1 MRKQYMFYRITI
13 RFFDIIGSLFTI
25 IIFSWLMIIIAIA
38 IKIDSKGPI
47 FADTPERVGLNY
59 SPFKFY
65 KFRSMIQNAHTL
77 LKTDK
82 RFKKFYMEY
91 KKNNYKLKNDPRVT
105 KVGKFIRKYS
115 LDELPQFFNVLKG
128 DMSLVGPRAYY
139 FDELEYY
146 ISRDRKFKK
155 DIEIITSI
163 KPGITGV
170 WQVSGRSEIP
180 FDKRIKIDLEYASEC
195 SIKNYFLILLKTP
208 FVVFSR
214 KGAY

>member
-13 RFFDIIGSLFTI
+13 RFFDIIGSLFAI

-91 KKNNYKLKNDPRVT
+91 KKNNYH
-105 KVGKFIRKYS
+105 
-115 LDELPQFFNVLKG
+115 
-128 DMSLVGPRAYY
+128 
-139 FDELEYY
+139 
-146 ISRDRKFKK
+146 
-155 DIEIITSI
+155 
-163 KPGITGV
+163 
-170 WQVSGRSEIP
+170 
-180 FDKRIKIDLEYASEC
+180 
-195 SIKNYFLILLKTP
+195 
-208 FVVFSR
+208 
-214 KGAY
+214 

>member
-1 MRKQYMFYRITI
+1 MVYK
-13 RFFDIIGSLFTI
+13 FFVRSLDIIGSLLAI
-25 IIFSWLMIIIAIA
+25 IIFSPIMIVIAII
-38 IKIDSKGPI
+38 IKIDSKGPV

-59 SPFKFY
+59 KPFKFL
-65 KFRSMIQNAHTL
+65 KFRSMIENAHIL

-91 KKNNYKLKNDPRVT
+91 KRNNYKLKDDPRVT
-105 KVGKFIRKYS
+105 RAGKVLRKYS

-139 FDELEYY
+139 FDELKYY
-146 ISRDRKFKK
+146 ISRDKKFKK
-155 DIEIITSI
+155 DIDIITSI

-180 FDKRIKIDLEYASEC
+180 FDKRIKIDLEYASNH
-195 SIKNYFLILLKTP
+195 SLKNYFLILLKTP
-208 FVVFSR
+208 FAVFSK